1 MLEFLAS
8 DSWDNGVRSYTQPTY
23 WDGNRLTLDAAANGE
38 SEFAFFRIRP
48 ATLPVTSLVFD
59 IPQGY
64 ASGAGDA
71 LEFAFGVPL
80 VIPEPAVAAMLLAGG
95 AGVALSRRRSR

>member
-1 MLEFLAS
+1 MAFAPI
-8 DSWDNGVRSYTQPTY
+8 RSQRTGN
-23 WDGNRLTLDAAANGE
+23 GNRLTLDAAANGE

-71 LEFAFGVPL
+71 LEFASGF
-80 VIPEPAVAAMLLAGG
+80 
-95 AGVALSRRRSR
+95 RW

>member
-1 MLEFLAS
+1 MAFAPI
-8 DSWDNGVRSYTQPTY
+8 RSQRTGN
-23 WDGNRLTLDAAANGE
+23 GNRLTLDAAANGE

-48 ATLPVTSLVFD
+48 ATLPVTLPVTSLVFD